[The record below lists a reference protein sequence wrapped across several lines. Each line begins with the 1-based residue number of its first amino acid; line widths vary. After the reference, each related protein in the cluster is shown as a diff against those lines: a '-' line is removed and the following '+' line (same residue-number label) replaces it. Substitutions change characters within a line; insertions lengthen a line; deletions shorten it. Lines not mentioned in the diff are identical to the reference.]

1 MSNRDDFFM
10 NMCKEAMSDLASA
23 EHGTWREISPNTLIL
38 ACFGM
43 LSNHLANKIVKPMW
57 YFVGFT
63 GAGITGWL
71 ITKVLGGQ
79 VQ

>member
-23 EHGTWREISPNTLIL
+23 EHGSWREIDTNTLVL

-43 LSNHLANKIVKPMW
+43 LSNHLASKLARPLW
-57 YFVGFT
+57 WFVGVT
-63 GAGITGWL
+63 AGGIAGWL
-71 ITKVLGGQ
+71 ITRVLG
-79 VQ
+79 